1 MPDPLSPGDQTVDDG
16 ELLYRRIFPGPDSL
30 QPNSGGDG
38 YRPSSGS
45 LKSDLP
51 LSVDCASL
59 CTPEETRDRDLSKL
73 FHVALIS
80 VSVVRAVGCR
90 VVADPED
97 GNPAHALIY
106 GSGKNGSLS
115 KSETQKIAR
124 QSRIILV
131 NNRAMGSL
139 G

>member
-1 MPDPLSPGDQTVDDG
+1 MPDLLSPDDQAIGDG
-16 ELLYRRIFPGPDSL
+16 ESLYRRIFPGLDNL
-30 QPNSGGDG
+30 VPNSGGDG

-51 LSVDCASL
+51 LSVDRSSL
-59 CTPEETRDRDLSKL
+59 CTPEETRDRDISKP
-73 FHVALIS
+73 FHVAQIS
-80 VSVVRAVGCR
+80 VGVVRAAGCR

-106 GSGKNGSLS
+106 GSGENGSLS
-115 KSETQKIAR
+115 KSETKKIAR
-124 QSRIILV
+124 QSQIVLV
-131 NNRAMGSL
+131 NNLTMGPL